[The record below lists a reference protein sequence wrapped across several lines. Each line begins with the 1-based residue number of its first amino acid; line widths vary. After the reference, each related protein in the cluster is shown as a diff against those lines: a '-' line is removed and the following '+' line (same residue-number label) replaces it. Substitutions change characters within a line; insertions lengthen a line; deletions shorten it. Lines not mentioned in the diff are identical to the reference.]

1 MEVAQTLQLV
11 LLAMK
16 KNKTVYLEGKPG
28 VGKTKLTSYVAR
40 LLNLPI
46 FIFQMSANV

>member
-28 VGKTKLTSYVAR
+28 VGKTKFTSYVAR